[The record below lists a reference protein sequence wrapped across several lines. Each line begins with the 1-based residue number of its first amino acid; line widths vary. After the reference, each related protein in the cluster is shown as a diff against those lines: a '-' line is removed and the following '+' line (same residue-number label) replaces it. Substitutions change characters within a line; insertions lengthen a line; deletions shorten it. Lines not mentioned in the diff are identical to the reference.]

1 MRESPPAWDEGAV
14 LNEAAHSG
22 LLYAASEL
30 ATAALALPPRR
41 HRRHLDPAIVRR
53 RRWRAPAACGA
64 LLIVVGLSPWQT
76 TGPALNPTVAILWVR
91 QHTTPLIEIKRISL
105 LRVMHTCTRE
115 YSSASARTH
124 KSTA

>member
-1 MRESPPAWDEGAV
+1 V
-14 LNEAAHSG
+14 LNEAVHSG

-41 HRRHLDPAIVRR
+41 LRRHLDPAIVRR

-91 QHTTPLIEIKRISL
+91 PPISRKPHAGGDL
-105 LRVMHTCTRE
+105 HSR
-115 YSSASARTH
+115 AQRTH
-124 KSTA
+124 HMPTRTRA